1 MVPPL
6 NRAPLSA
13 QVSPPATVLVVGE
26 ALVDEFDDG
35 SRVAGGAP
43 FNVARWLAALGVP
56 TCFVSRVGKD
66 DEGARCLLDS
76 ARRVG
81 LALHGVQV
89 DDQHPTGRVQVTR
102 TPGGH
107 RFAIG
112 SPAAWDHIDADQAL
126 QALQATSPAVVVF
139 GSLAQRH
146 PTSRMAITKLLQN
159 TTALR
164 FADLNLRAGTDTR
177 ALAEHTLQLAD
188 CLKVNEDEWAQ
199 LLAWFAPS
207 DKQGADRQGCASHPV
222 EPESKEAHDSN
233 TLQESQGSQQAQWAR
248 RQRQALMRRF
258 QLQRVVLTCGE
269 RGWLT
274 FNADGWVDASGAAE
288 AAPHLVDTVGAGD
301 SFLAVLVAAWARGQ
315 PLVDSLQA
323 ANRLAAAVCGQQGAM
338 PNDDAFISNWRD
350 QLTPS

>member
-1 MVPPL
+1 MVPEL
-6 NRAPLSA
+6 NRAPSSA
-13 QVSPPATVLVVGE
+13 QLSTPATVLVVGE

-35 SRVAGGAP
+35 SCVAGGAP

-81 LALHGVQV
+81 LAMQGVQV
-89 DDQHPTGRVQVTR
+89 DDQHPTGRVRVTR
-102 TPGGH
+102 TEGGH

-112 SPAAWDHIDADQAL
+112 SPAAWDHIDADQAM

-146 PTSRMAITKLLQN
+146 PTSRRAITQLLQN

-164 FADLNLRAGTDTR
+164 VADLNLRAGTDTL

-207 DKQGADRQGCASHPV
+207 DNKGADRQGGASHP
-222 EPESKEAHDSN
+222 PEQDAQDA
-233 TLQESQGSQQAQWAR
+233 QETQNAQNAQWAQL
-248 RQRQALMRRF
+248 QRQALMRRF

-274 FNADGWVDASGAAE
+274 FNVDGCVDASGAAE
-288 AAPHLVDTVGAGD
+288 AVPNLVDTVGAGD
-301 SFLAVLVAAWARGQ
+301 SFLAVLVAAWARKQ

-338 PNDDAFISNWRD
+338 PNDDAFISHWRD
-350 QLTPS
+350 RLTPS